1 MRKRRGGR
9 GAAGDQSA
17 QRVAPAFGCGLRVSS
32 TGLLPHRRL
41 TPISSV
47 RLNSHRPL
55 HLLLLPRL
63 CRRLHSFCRHSQPPR
78 GHPTLSPSL
87 TPHLHT
93 LVRSWVASGCGTCS
107 VTVAAGGVVLTS
119 PAHPLVPLQ
128 LSGRSGRGDPATRT
142 SALSPPPSGPPAVW
156 GPGWTPGGVGARL
169 AHSSLSS
176 LVCSAPATLGTP
188 MLSPLPGPALFVVA
202 PVLGSQA
209 PFLLI

>member
-156 GPGWTPGGVGARL
+156 GPGWPTHRSPVLFALLQPRWAPPCCPL
-169 AHSSLSS
+169 SLDQLCSWSLLSS
-176 LVCSAPATLGTP
+176 GLRHPSC
-188 MLSPLPGPALFVVA
+188 
-202 PVLGSQA
+202 
-209 PFLLI
+209 